1 MRTKSALAIPEI
13 TMKNADIRAC
23 VNRFLLSKVGSQFA
37 AGEPDF
43 DAEEERWQVPILMI
57 TPGLIVGQV
66 GEAVVLPQTR
76 EILSHTPVEDIYTA
90 AGKLRKRHHAEIEAA
105 FLRARKV

>member
-1 MRTKSALAIPEI
+1 MRLDETPGKPYPSRAKRAEHILEELMPMRTRSALAIPEI
-13 TMKNADIRAC
+13 TMKSVDIRAC

-57 TPGLIVGQV
+57 TPGYRRTG
-66 GEAVVLPQTR
+66 R
-76 EILSHTPVEDIYTA
+76 RSHRITSNA
-90 AGKLRKRHHAEIEAA
+90 
-105 FLRARKV
+105 